1 MALIKCPECGK
12 EISDQAASCPNC
24 GCPIKKTNGD
34 SGEGNSGKKIEI
46 SIKKPD
52 VKLNKRARGI
62 LGGVIVCLVILIG
75 VIIYART
82 TVTITDQE
90 NALLLSINEIRDGLL
105 APDSFIAYEA
115 KTTCL
120 DPEYVQLDYDYP
132 IPEIFNKD
140 IILTYVHSGGQNKS
154 GGITDDY
161 QIFAYDLDGNLID
174 TYASS
179 DGDGI
184 ISNHRGYGAVFPES
198 EYYLQDIANRM
209 VMFGAD
215 TVRDYDKDEISKLM
229 DKTAG
234 KKLKIKSTFY
244 KHTDEEKESV
254 LDKKIGA
261 AATHGDIDYLNNA
274 LSMAASDEKKTK
286 IQEKINKYYY
296 DKGCEALESEEYEDA
311 RKYFAQDNNYED
323 TETQIKR
330 SYYEEAKSIP
340 LYRASTEHLIDLY
353 ENAGDYSDAE
363 DMVKELKDKNEYD
376 EVIQDMLHGKY
387 DIALS
392 YWNAHPGDEADEYK
406 ALIDKAQKSAFNGYW
421 VATDDGK
428 TKRMRIMAVISP
440 VDNEILYE
448 VQRVDSWDE
457 IKDMYI
463 GEKYVYYDDNKIRL
477 YDTHDWVSMEIELL
491 GSDKLIRKSVRVLHD
506 KDTIAESID
515 VTFTRDTSVNK

>member
-296 DKGCEALESEEYEDA
+296 DKGCEALESQEYQKA
-311 RKYFAQDNNYED
+311 RQYFHQDNDYED
-323 TETQIKR
+323 TETQIKK
-330 SYYEEAKSIP
+330 SFYEEAKSLP
-340 LYRASTEHLIDLY
+340 AYSTSTEQLIDLY
-353 ENAGDYSDAE
+353 ENAGDYSNAG
-363 DMVKELKDKNEYD
+363 DMVTELKEKSEYD
-376 EVIQDMLHGKY
+376 DALEAMVNAEFEV
-387 DIALS
+387 ALD
-392 YWNAHPGDEADEYK
+392 YWNNHPGEEADEYK
-406 ALIDKAQKSAFNGYW
+406 KLIEEAQKWPYNGYW
-421 VATDDGK
+421 VGKDDRK
-428 TKRMRIMAVISP
+428 TSYMKLTAFVTS
-440 VDNEILYE
+440 DKEILY
-448 VQRVDSWDE
+448 RVKRDPSLETVKNMTMGDFFQYYDENRIRYYRLNSVTIEIEFLSQDKLVSRSVSVHRGKDE
-457 IKDMYI
+457 IV
-463 GEKYVYYDDNKIRL
+463 E
-477 YDTHDWVSMEIELL
+477 SM
-491 GSDKLIRKSVRVLHD
+491 
-506 KDTIAESID
+506 D
-515 VTFTRDTSVNK
+515 VTFTRDTSISD

>member
-1 MALIKCPECGK
+1 MALIKCSECGK

-24 GCPIKKTNGD
+24 GCPIKKVNSD
-34 SGEGNSGKKIEI
+34 SGEDNSEKKIEI

-52 VKLNKRARGI
+52 IKLNKRTKGI

-75 VIIYART
+75 VIIYTKT
-82 TVTITDQE
+82 TITITDQE

-174 TYASS
+174 TYASD

-184 ISNHRGYGAVFPES
+184 IINHTAYGAVFSEP
-198 EYYLQDIANRM
+198 EYYLQDVANMM
-209 VMFGAD
+209 VMFDESDA
-215 TVRDYDKDEISKLM
+215 VKNYDKDEISELI

-244 KHTDEEKESV
+244 KHTDEEKQNF
-254 LDKKIGA
+254 LDIKIDSA
-261 AATHGDIDYLNNA
+261 VENGDIDYLNNA
-274 LSMAASDEKKTK
+274 LNMTTSDEQKTK
-286 IQEKINKYYY
+286 IQEKIDKYYY

-311 RKYFAQDNNYED
+311 RKYFAQDNDYED

-330 SYYEEAKSIP
+330 SYYEEAESIP
-340 LYRASTEHLIDLY
+340 LYRTSTEHLIDLY
-353 ENAGDYSDAE
+353 ENAGDYSNAE
-363 DMVKELKDKNEYD
+363 DMVTELKDKDEYD
-376 EVIQDMLHGKY
+376 N
-387 DIALS
+387 ALEAMKNAEFDVALD
-392 YWNAHPGDEADEYK
+392 YWNDHPGEEADEYK
-406 ALIDKAQKSAFNGYW
+406 KLIEEAQKWPYNGYW
-421 VATDDGK
+421 VGKHDGK
-428 TKRMRIMAVISP
+428 NSYMKLTAYVTSNKEVLYYVNRDFSLEKVKDMETGLVYSYYDENRIRYYSFNSVSI
-440 VDNEILYE
+440 EIEFLSQDKLVSRSVSVY
-448 VQRVDSWDE
+448 RGKDE
-457 IKDMYI
+457 IV
-463 GEKYVYYDDNKIRL
+463 E
-477 YDTHDWVSMEIELL
+477 SM
-491 GSDKLIRKSVRVLHD
+491 
-506 KDTIAESID
+506 D
-515 VTFTRDTSVNK
+515 VTFTRDTSISD